1 MTDLSRRSALRR
13 LAQGTALL
21 SAGLPSLA
29 ALSSRLGAAPNRES
43 FWEMVRRQFPF
54 REARVPMNAAN
65 LCPAPRAVA
74 EAVVDLTQ
82 DIDVDCSFNNR
93 RKFKTMLELSRKQV
107 ADQLGVDSD
116 EVALVRN
123 TSEANNIINNG
134 LPLEAGDEVLLWDQ
148 NHPTNNVAWQVR
160 AARFHS
166 SVKHVETPSEP
177 TRIDQL
183 VAPFE
188 QALGPRTKVLAL
200 THVSNVSGVRL
211 PIRELCELAHRRNI
225 HVHVDGAQ
233 TWGAFNLNLRELQ
246 CDSFAASSHKWF
258 CGPKEVGLLYVKRNR
273 IAGIW
278 PNLVSPG
285 WGSDVEP
292 DVTGA
297 RKFESFGQRDD
308 ARLAAIATTVD
319 FHRLVGFDRV
329 EARIF
334 ELAGALKAGLKA
346 EGFRLVTPEDPR
358 LSGGVCIMQVPSQK
372 GQEVFNQ
379 LYTRYGIAGAATGG
393 LRLCPH
399 IYNTMAHIDRA
410 IAAVREMRS
419 MIVEA

>member
-13 LAQGTALL
+13 LAQGAALL
-21 SAGLPSLA
+21 SASLPSLS
-29 ALSSRLGAAPNRES
+29 ALSSKLSAASNDETY
-43 FWEMVRRQFPF
+43 WEMVRQQFPF

-74 EAVVDLTQ
+74 EAVADLTQ

-93 RKFKTMLELSRKQV
+93 AKFKTLLELSRKQV

-134 LPLEAGDEVLLWDQ
+134 LPLKTGDEVLLWDQ

-166 SVKHVETPSEP
+166 SVKRVETPKEP

-188 QALGPRTKVLAL
+188 AALGAQTKVLAL
-200 THVSNVSGVRL
+200 THVSNISGVRL

-273 IAGIW
+273 IAEIW

-285 WGSDVEP
+285 WGSDVDP
-292 DVTGA
+292 DVKGA

-319 FHRLVGFDRV
+319 FHRLIGFDRV

-346 EGFRLVTPEDPR
+346 EGLRLVTPEDPK
-358 LSGGVCIMQVPSQK
+358 LSGGVCIVWVPPQK
-372 GQEVFNQ
+372 RQEVFNR
-379 LYTRYGIAGAATGG
+379 LYTQYGIAGAAVHG

-399 IYNTMAHIDRA
+399 IYNTMLHIDRA
-410 IAAVREMRS
+410 IRAVRDMRS
-419 MIVEA
+419 IIG